1 MFLFMKRRS
10 TMSSECDLR
19 PIKIK
24 ALTYPEPV
32 RSLILS
38 EPDSLPLQDFL
49 AKSGVWE
56 RLLKM
61 KAVNY

>member
-1 MFLFMKRRS
+1 MTTIDMKP
-10 TMSSECDLR
+10 M
-19 PIKIK
+19 KVK
-24 ALTYPEPV
+24 ALGFPEPV
-32 RSLILS
+32 KSLILS

-61 KAVNY
+61 SQKQEVTVK

>member
-1 MFLFMKRRS
+1 
-10 TMSSECDLR
+10 MSSECDLR

-24 ALTYPEPV
+24 AMTYPEPV

-61 KAVNY
+61 SQKQEIAVK

>member
-1 MFLFMKRRS
+1 MFLFVKRRS

-24 ALTYPEPV
+24 AMTYPEPV

-49 AKSGVWE
+49 AKVGSG
-56 RLLKM
+56 
-61 KAVNY
+61 NDY

>member
-1 MFLFMKRRS
+1 M
-10 TMSSECDLR
+10 TSECDLR

-24 ALTYPEPV
+24 AMTYPEPV

-61 KAVNY
+61 KVVNY